1 MAVNGVVLG
10 PFEEEQEETS
20 LTSDVV
26 KVKDK
31 DPATPRLSEVC
42 RHEETSGPKVIE
54 LIIN

>member
-10 PFEEEQEETS
+10 PFEEEQEEIS